1 MPLFPPL
8 HYPHTRTYHGCC
20 CSHTHKPPHRPTEE
34 ELAEFGRP
42 HITVY
47 DAGPFPANRFTSY
60 MTSSTSISI
69 SLKHRE
75 MVRAPAVVGV
85 RVLLC

>member
-1 MPLFPPL
+1 MAAAAPP
-8 HYPHTRTYHGCC
+8 P
-20 CSHTHKPPHRPTEE
+20 HTHKPPHRPTEE